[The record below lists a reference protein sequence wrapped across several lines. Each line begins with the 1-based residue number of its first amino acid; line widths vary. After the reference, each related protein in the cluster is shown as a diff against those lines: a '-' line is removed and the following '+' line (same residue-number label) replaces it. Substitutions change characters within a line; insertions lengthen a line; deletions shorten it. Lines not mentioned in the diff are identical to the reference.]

1 MENPLHIKEPA
12 IGILQ
17 PKSYRAVANANAK
30 NKILILVPCHRI
42 IKSNLAIGGYLD
54 GTDKKML
61 LIDNKKTLSKK
72 YKQVMIFINAKH
84 IFR

>member
-1 MENPLHIKEPA
+1 MEKSLHIKSKQSAFRNQNLTERLPM
-12 IGILQ
+12 L
-17 PKSYRAVANANAK
+17 
-30 NKILILVPCHRI
+30 KIKLLVPCHRI
-42 IKSNLAIGGYLD
+42 IKSNLKIGGYLG

-72 YKQVMIFINAKH
+72 YKHVMIFINVKH

>member
-1 MENPLHIKEPA
+1 MENPLHIKEQA

-17 PKSYRAVANANAK
+17 PKSYRAVANAK

-42 IKSNLAIGGYLD
+42 IKSNLTIGGYLG
-54 GTDKKML
+54 GTNKKML